1 LIGIEEKA
9 DAGGCG
15 IECGWHECNPQGEGS
30 VGVFDT
36 GAYDIRL
43 ASTYVLGWIGDG
55 AWQARARDWAGERG
69 E

>member
-1 LIGIEEKA
+1 MLVV
-9 DAGGCG
+9 AGS
-15 IECGWHECNPQGEGS
+15 NV
-30 VGVFDT
+30 VGTNATRKVRVVLFDT